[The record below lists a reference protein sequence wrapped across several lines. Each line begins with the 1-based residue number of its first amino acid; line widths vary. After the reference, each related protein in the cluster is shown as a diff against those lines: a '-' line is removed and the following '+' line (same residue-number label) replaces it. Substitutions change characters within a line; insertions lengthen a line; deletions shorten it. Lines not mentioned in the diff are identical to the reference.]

1 MIKKMQL
8 LENQIED
15 VAVSAVAVAHADVAI
30 PGDVDVVTLVAVADL
45 EAEAILAVAA
55 DSVAD
60 AVIHVVE
67 EIREVAV
74 DSEVAEA
81 IPEAVQGVV
90 EIQEEEDAVV
100 LTVVQEEEVV
110 LIVVRSEVEVA
121 EDAVEAVEIKFLK
134 IVLQKCFD
142 FFI

>member
-1 MIKKMQL
+1 MQS
-8 LENQIED
+8 LENQIVD
-15 VAVSAVAVAHADVAI
+15 VAVSAVVVAHAVVEI
-30 PGDVDVVTLVAVADL
+30 PEDVDVVTLVAVADL
-45 EAEAILAVAA
+45 EEEAILAVVAA
-55 DSVAD
+55 SVAD

-67 EIREVAV
+67 EILEVVV
-74 DSEVAEA
+74 DLEVVEA

-100 LTVVQEEEVV
+100 LTVVQEEEAV

>member
-1 MIKKMQL
+1 M
-8 LENQIED
+8 D
-15 VAVSAVAVAHADVAI
+15 VAVSAVVVAHADVGI
-30 PGDVDVVTLVAVADL
+30 PEDVDVVTLVAAADL
-45 EAEAILAVAA
+45 EEEAIPAVA
-55 DSVAD
+55 SVAD
-60 AVIHVVE
+60 AVIHVAE

-74 DSEVAEA
+74 DSEVVEA